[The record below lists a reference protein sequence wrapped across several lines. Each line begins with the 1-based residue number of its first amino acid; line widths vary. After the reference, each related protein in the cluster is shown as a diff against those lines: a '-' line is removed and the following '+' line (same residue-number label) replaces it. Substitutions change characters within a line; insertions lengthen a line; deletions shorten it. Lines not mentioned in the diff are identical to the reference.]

1 MKVLFVLQ
9 YPGYLRYFDSVLE
22 ALSQQGHQ
30 VAVAFDQPHKQ
41 PEGLAALASID
52 GDVEVLDAVPRR
64 PDLWNQVARGVRGT
78 IDYARYLHPRF
89 EHSPYL
95 RDRMRTVLP
104 PLTRFLG
111 RLTTTTA
118 TRTGRII
125 RFLQACERAVPS
137 SKTLET
143 YLERAAPDV
152 LVVSPLVTDQC
163 PQVDLIKS
171 ARRVGVRS
179 ALCVASWDHLTTK
192 GLMRIQPDLVALW
205 NHDQQRE
212 ALEFHG
218 AMAERVVVT
227 GAQCFD
233 RWFDRTPSRSREEFC
248 QRVGVSA
255 ERPFVVFT
263 GSTASISAPA
273 PEVRFVKRWIEAVRS
288 GPGSLKDLG
297 ILIRPHPYNCAHWAS
312 VELSNY
318 PNVAV
323 YPRGGANPV
332 DNDDRADYYDTLHY
346 GAGIVGINTS
356 AMIEAG
362 IQDRPVF
369 TIVDSSF
376 DDTQTGTLH
385 FRYLLPENGGH
396 LQHATSLDE
405 HTRQL
410 SATLD
415 DGLAPSAQMF
425 TKTFVRPHGLDV
437 AATPRLVAAL
447 EALADTTPRAAVT
460 LPPHLWPLRAGLWT
474 LAVLLLAGDL
484 RHARKRLRK
493 RWHHYSMAAWQYYK
507 TRRKHVRK
515 WRQRR
520 EKVARKARKRSG
532 VGGAVL

>member
-41 PEGLAALASID
+41 PEGLSALASID

-64 PDLWNQVARGVRGT
+64 PDIWNQVARGVRGT

-312 VELSNY
+312 V
-318 PNVAV
+318 
-323 YPRGGANPV
+323 
-332 DNDDRADYYDTLHY
+332 
-346 GAGIVGINTS
+346 
-356 AMIEAG
+356 
-362 IQDRPVF
+362 
-369 TIVDSSF
+369 
-376 DDTQTGTLH
+376 
-385 FRYLLPENGGH
+385 
-396 LQHATSLDE
+396 
-405 HTRQL
+405 
-410 SATLD
+410 
-415 DGLAPSAQMF
+415 
-425 TKTFVRPHGLDV
+425 
-437 AATPRLVAAL
+437 
-447 EALADTTPRAAVT
+447 
-460 LPPHLWPLRAGLWT
+460 
-474 LAVLLLAGDL
+474 
-484 RHARKRLRK
+484 
-493 RWHHYSMAAWQYYK
+493 
-507 TRRKHVRK
+507 
-515 WRQRR
+515 
-520 EKVARKARKRSG
+520 
-532 VGGAVL
+532 